1 MPETPRPQSP
11 PGGHTPAPTPPSA
24 GPVRLPS
31 RRATALLAGTML
43 ALGVAVGAA
52 IGPAPTASLAG
63 SGTIVGSVLVPYL
76 NELQR
81 AEQANASNASVAP
94 APAAATTPKR
104 RRRRRHHRKPKTVVA
119 SAPASTVT
127 TTTSTSTSAPSAGST
142 LPPITNV
149 WLIELAGSTFTEAL
163 AQPTSAPNIDQ
174 KIIPSGA
181 LLSGS
186 SALDGGAL
194 ASEAGLLA
202 AAQASAEATA
212 PTLQTIT
219 EPLCPEGAAGAAC
232 GAGTPGALSAADN
245 FLAQTLAVITASASY
260 SAHGLVVVTF
270 GTLGE
275 GSATGL
281 PSGSQTATLTSQPP
295 AGVLL
300 ISPFVHAGARPS
312 TTFNPTSPRQ
322 SLEKL
327 LQR

>member
-1 MPETPRPQSP
+1 MRRYRP
-11 PGGHTPAPTPPSA
+11 T

-43 ALGVAVGAA
+43 ALGVAIGAA
-52 IGPAPTASLAG
+52 IGPAPDASLAG
-63 SGTIVGSVLVPYL
+63 PGAIVSSVVVPYV
-76 NELQR
+76 NELER
-81 AEQANASNASVAP
+81 AEQAAASKPVQ
-94 APAAATTPKR
+94 AAAVPARKR
-104 RRRRRHHRKPKTVVA
+104 RRTRRVRKHRGSA
-119 SAPASTVT
+119 AAPASTVT
-127 TTTSTSTSAPSAGST
+127 TTTSTSSSAPTSSST
-142 LPPITNV
+142 FPPVTTV
-149 WLIELAGSTFTEAL
+149 WLIELSGASFSEAL

-181 LLSGS
+181 LLSDWT
-186 SALDGGAL
+186 ALDASAF

-202 AAQASAEATA
+202 AAAPSAEGAS

-219 EPLCPEGAAGAAC
+219 EPLCPEGAAGAPCA
-232 GAGTPGALSAADN
+232 AGTPGALSAADS
-245 FLAQTLAVITASASY
+245 FLEQALAVITASSSY
-260 SAHGLVVVTF
+260 ATHGLVVVTF
-270 GTLGE
+270 GTLNA

-300 ISPFVHAGARPS
+300 ISPFAHAGTRPS
-312 TTFNPTSPRQ
+312 TTFNPASPKQ